1 MSMVG
6 RRQRRRSG
14 DDAASDITD
23 GSASLPS
30 EVASAAGSSSVS
42 STPHPAPPGSG
53 TSLLGMIDR
62 RQRRRTGTVEEHSAP
77 APDNSSD
84 VSLAVRR
91 KQRAK
96 ERAQLLREGEPALE
110 RQECCRRARAARDA
124 VTDATPQSAEQ
135 RSRGAIS
142 QVWKEGIAMGR
153 REVLSADASCL
164 EPVPKGVDGR
174 SWMAE
179 ANLRRTFKEM
189 NDDGKWGR
197 RTGMFGVSPG
207 ESTDL
212 AAAVA
217 VAASM
222 LELQR
227 EALEAEVAKG
237 GSVAVLQWEMDAT
250 PQPVAL
256 YSPEARDILR
266 DPRAEGTADV
276 EQKRESHGTR
286 DVFVQRGRIKI
297 MESDDGD
304 PSNVK
309 VRRDEAVFVPPL
321 LLASQFS
328 GTLRDAFF
336 ESLIRCGLDLSRLAE
351 ACVLVVLIMSVDGC
365 FGNDLVIDWLHD
377 IPPSNVMLLKDLC
390 SFHNVNRIV
399 IDHTKKSMFDINS
412 LFSLARVVHISS
424 YYDLFCG
431 AVLATAFSVPILWV
445 QYGGASAT

>member
-1 MSMVG
+1 
-6 RRQRRRSG
+6 
-14 DDAASDITD
+14 
-23 GSASLPS
+23 
-30 EVASAAGSSSVS
+30 
-42 STPHPAPPGSG
+42 
-53 TSLLGMIDR
+53 MIDR

-179 ANLRRTFKEM
+179 ANLRRTFKKM

-227 EALEAEVAKG
+227 EAFEAEVAKG

-266 DPRAEGTADV
+266 DPRAEGAADV

-286 DVFVQRGRIKI
+286 DVFVQRCSMTI

-304 PSNVK
+304 PSNVN
-309 VRRDEAVFVPPL
+309 VRREEA
-321 LLASQFS
+321 A
-328 GTLRDAFF
+328 
-336 ESLIRCGLDLSRLAE
+336 
-351 ACVLVVLIMSVDGC
+351 
-365 FGNDLVIDWLHD
+365 
-377 IPPSNVMLLKDLC
+377 
-390 SFHNVNRIV
+390 
-399 IDHTKKSMFDINS
+399 
-412 LFSLARVVHISS
+412 
-424 YYDLFCG
+424 Y
-431 AVLATAFSVPILWV
+431 VPIPW
-445 QYGGASAT
+445 YS